1 MMFKLIRS
9 YYFIILLIIFSCS
22 NGQKKEEYENAVI
35 LETIVLPKII
45 NETSGL
51 EIINEVFITHNDS
64 GGEPSLY
71 FFNLNGEII
80 NSIKL
85 EEESFWEIYNND
97 WEDITADKD
106 YIFIAD
112 TGNNFGNRD
121 NLNIIKVKTNDFSI
135 DGKIDITYEDQETFI
150 PRPKHKY
157 DAEALF
163 LIEDKIAV
171 LSKDRSELFT
181 DLYLIDKESNSKQV
195 LESKITYNVNSLIT
209 GGDYNKDM
217 SLLALVSY
225 NSKGSQF
232 LILFEDFNLEN
243 LADKK
248 FRKFKIPLERAQ
260 IEAIKII
267 DKNTFWV
274 TSEDEGSG
282 SPFLYKVGVKKKDAS

>member
-1 MMFKLIRS
+1 MFKLMKR
-9 YYFIILLIIFSCS
+9 YYFILSLIIFSCS
-22 NGQKKEEYENAVI
+22 SGQEKEGYENAVI
-35 LETIVLPKII
+35 LETIVLPKVI

-121 NLNIIKVKTNDFSI
+121 NLNIIKVRTSDFSVES
-135 DGKIDITYEDQETFI
+135 KIDISYEDQQTFL

-171 LSKDRSELFT
+171 LSKDRSNLFT
-181 DLYLIDKESNSKQV
+181 DLYLIDKESNLKQV

-225 NSKGSQF
+225 NSRGNQF
-232 LILFEDFNLEN
+232 LILFENFNLEN
-243 LADKK
+243 LAEKK

-267 DKNTFWV
+267 DNNTFWI
-274 TSEDEGSG
+274 TSEDEGIG
-282 SPFLYKVGVKKKDAS
+282 SPYMYKIKVE

>member
-1 MMFKLIRS
+1 MFKS
-9 YYFIILLIIFSCS
+9 FKNYYFIILLIIFSCS
-22 NGQKKEEYENAVI
+22 DGQEKQEYESAIV
-35 LETIVLPKII
+35 LESIVLPKII

-51 EIINEVFITHNDS
+51 EILNEVFITHNDS

-97 WEDITADKD
+97 WEDITADED

-121 NLNIIKVKTNDFSI
+121 NLNIIKVKINDFSI
-135 DGKIDITYEDQETFI
+135 DGKIDITYKDQDTFFSLF

-163 LIEDKIAV
+163 LIDDKIAI
-171 LSKDRSELFT
+171 LSKDRSNLFT
-181 DLYLIDKESNSKQV
+181 DLYLISKESDLNQV
-195 LESKITYNVNSLIT
+195 LESKITYDVNSLVT
-209 GGDYNKDM
+209 GGDYNEKLR
-217 SLLALVSY
+217 LLTLVSY
-225 NSKGSQF
+225 NSNGDQF
-232 LILFEDFNLEN
+232 LILFEDFDLEN
-243 LADKK
+243 LAKNK
-248 FRKFKIPLERAQ
+248 FRKFKIPIEKAQ

-267 DKNTFWV
+267 DKGTFWV
-274 TSEDEGSG
+274 TSEDEGIG
-282 SPFLYKVGVKKKDAS
+282 NPYMYKVKVEVE

>member
-1 MMFKLIRS
+1 MFKLMKRC
-9 YYFIILLIIFSCS
+9 YFILSLILFNCS
-22 NGQKKEEYENAVI
+22 SGQEKEDYENAII
-35 LETIVLPKII
+35 LESIVLPKVI

-121 NLNIIKVKTNDFSI
+121 NLNIIKVRTSDFSVES
-135 DGKIDITYEDQETFI
+135 KIDISYEDQQTFL

-171 LSKDRSELFT
+171 LSKDRSNLFT
-181 DLYLIDKESNSKQV
+181 DLYLIDKESNSKQA

-225 NSKGSQF
+225 NSKGNQF
-232 LILFEDFNLEN
+232 LILFENFNLEN
-243 LADKK
+243 LAENK

-267 DKNTFWV
+267 DNKTFWI
-274 TSEDEGSG
+274 TSEDEGIG
-282 SPFLYKVGVKKKDAS
+282 SPYMYKIKVE